1 MTAILYPV
9 ATSPERALDASL
21 GAAVRES
28 EARRLAGE
36 PVAFVTGQVG
46 PDFESREA
54 ALDAYP
60 GWVDDERPAT
70 RVQVLPEHRFCQLV
84 EAISGRRPPPTIS
97 PVNRDGRRWPTPP
110 HPPRTIWRL
119 MVTYWR
125 PVSAAPGP
133 VAEPVHPQAR
143 KARRSKAAEAAPET
157 LNAMAHQPLRAIKP
171 QQPLDIGLFEVRLP
185 ENPNLVMP
193 DE

>member
-9 ATSPERALDASL
+9 ATSPARALDASL

-28 EARRLAGE
+28 EARRIAGE
-36 PVAFVTGQVG
+36 AVAFVTGQVG
-46 PDFESREA
+46 PDFASREA

-60 GWVDDERPAT
+60 GLVDDDRPAT
-70 RVQVLPEHRFCQLV
+70 RVAVPPEQRFCQLV
-84 EAISGRRPPPTIS
+84 EAIAARRPPPALS
-97 PVNRDGRRWPTPP
+97 PVNRDGRRWPAPP
-110 HPPRTIWRL
+110 DPPQTVWRL

-133 VAEPVHPQAR
+133 APEPAHPQAR
-143 KARRSKAAEAAPET
+143 KARRSKAMMAAPET
-157 LNAMAHQPLRAIKP
+157 LTALARQPLRAIKP